1 MKKLFTTLLLVFS
14 VMASYAHDFEVDG
27 IYYNLNKEAK
37 EAVVTYKGLYY
48 WNNDYYGFVKIPSS
62 ISYGNATYS
71 VTSIGDRAFRA
82 CTGLT
87 YVEIPNSVTSIGEGA
102 FIGCSALASLPIPNS
117 VTSIGI
123 SAFQD
128 CLSLASIT
136 IPNSVTSIGYGTF
149 SGCYGLKSVT
159 IPNSVTSI
167 GESAFSN
174 CSSLTSIIIPNSV
187 TKIEQA
193 VFSNCSSLTSVE
205 IPNLITSIGGSAF
218 SGCSALTAVTIPN
231 SVTSIGGLAF
241 KGCSHLREIHSNN
254 ITPPEC
260 GPDVFNGVQTA
271 NCRLYVPTGSK
282 DDYAYA
288 LGWGNFVNIIEE
300 AVINPSA
307 DIEKPSITYDNK
319 RLTFSCGTPDVTY
332 SYTIKAEDNTSNLT
346 DSENGEVNLSA
357 TYIITAYAKKD
368 GMTSEPS
375 TAALVWATATFT
387 PGEDMGVKEMTVDT
401 LPLLIMQEDA

>member
-1 MKKLFTTLLLVFS
+1 MLRPPRIEGIVYMKKLFTTLLLMFS

-167 GESAFSN
+167 G
-174 CSSLTSIIIPNSV
+174 
-187 TKIEQA
+187 
-193 VFSNCSSLTSVE
+193 
-205 IPNLITSIGGSAF
+205 GSAF
-218 SGCSALTAVTIPN
+218 NDC
-231 SVTSIGGLAF
+231 
-241 KGCSHLREIHSNN
+241 
-254 ITPPEC
+254 
-260 GPDVFNGVQTA
+260 
-271 NCRLYVPTGSK
+271 
-282 DDYAYA
+282 
-288 LGWGNFVNIIEE
+288 
-300 AVINPSA
+300 
-307 DIEKPSITYDNK
+307 
-319 RLTFSCGTPDVTY
+319 
-332 SYTIKAEDNTSNLT
+332 
-346 DSENGEVNLSA
+346 
-357 TYIITAYAKKD
+357 
-368 GMTSEPS
+368 M
-375 TAALVWATATFT
+375 
-387 PGEDMGVKEMTVDT
+387 
-401 LPLLIMQEDA
+401 